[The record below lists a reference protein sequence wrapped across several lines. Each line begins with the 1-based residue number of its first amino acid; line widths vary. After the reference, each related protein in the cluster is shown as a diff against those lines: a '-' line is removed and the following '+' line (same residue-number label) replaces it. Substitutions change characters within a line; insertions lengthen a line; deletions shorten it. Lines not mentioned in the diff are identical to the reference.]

1 METAFRASP
10 FHSMCMSCT
19 FALDAMAA
27 LGCNGS
33 KIAEQ
38 IQNHLTILGLT
49 WSMASGQFPHPRVAL
64 CV

>member
-1 METAFRASP
+1 
-10 FHSMCMSCT
+10 MCMSCT

-38 IQNHLTILGLT
+38 INNHFVILGLT